1 METNRGKY
9 AIGQKAIERSWKA
22 TLDRTQLIIYLN
34 SNSLKSACRRVYG
47 FSAARRGANCLAD

>member
-1 METNRGKY
+1 METDRGEY

-34 SNSLKSACRRVYG
+34 SNSLKSACRGVYALRPLG
-47 FSAARRGANCLAD
+47 VGQLPR